1 MDTPAKPV
9 LLKAAA
15 FDLDDTLLRDDLS
28 ISAYTVDV
36 FHRLSAAGFLLIAA
50 SGRSEKSILPFVRR
64 LGCICLYI
72 ACNGAE
78 IYDGPTETLLHAES
92 FSTEL
97 ALEIADFGAEYDC
110 YAQTYAGDKFYFNQ
124 YSEYATRYADAS
136 MLKGVYVGDL
146 RKFIRE
152 PRSKILMMADEEQ
165 ISRMLAAARQ
175 RFAGRASV
183 TCSKPYFLEFN
194 PLLATKGI
202 ALAFAARRLGIRTDE
217 IVAFGDS
224 LNDLPMLQ
232 AAGRSVVVANGRPDV
247 KPLCDEVCLSNQED
261 GVARYLAEHFL
272 SQHDLCGEVLP

>member
-1 MDTPAKPV
+1 MDIQQKDSRIR
-9 LLKAAA
+9 AAA

-28 ISAYTVDV
+28 ISGYTKDV
-36 FHRLSAAGFLLIAA
+36 FRRLHESGFLLIAA
-50 SGRSEKSILPFVRR
+50 SGRSEKSILPFVQQ

-78 IYDGPTETLLHAES
+78 IYDGPTEKLLHAEA
-92 FSTEL
+92 FSAEL
-97 ALEIADFGAEYDC
+97 ALEICDFGAEYNC

-124 YSEYATRYADAS
+124 YSGYATRYASAS

-146 RKFIRE
+146 RQFIRE
-152 PRSKILMMADEEQ
+152 PRSKILMMADNDQ
-165 ISRMLAAARQ
+165 ISRMLVEARQ

-194 PLLATKGI
+194 PLRATKGI
-202 ALAFAARRLGIRTDE
+202 ALEFAAGYLGIRTDE

-247 KPLCDEVCLSNQED
+247 KPLCDEICRSNQED

-272 SQHDLCGEVLP
+272 SGEVLP